1 MITGGTSGIGAATA
15 ELFVAEG
22 ARVVLTGRSREKGA
36 ALAERL
42 GPNALY
48 HEADVT
54 READIKASI
63 DLAIDAFGALNILF
77 NNAGGP
83 TRGAFE
89 TISGE
94 DIDYGV
100 HLLLRSVML
109 GIRYA
114 IEPMKAAGGGAIINN
129 SSIAALRY
137 RQGDPLY
144 SALKAAL
151 THYSKLA
158 GVELG
163 PYGIRVNVISP
174 GAIATPI
181 FYGGSA
187 RANTLSDEENAT
199 KMAKL
204 TRNLAKATPMPR
216 AGFAGTSRKRRSI
229 SPATQVASST
239 RTTSSS
245 TAGEHR
251 CSTSSTTDPARDPG
265 PTTLRSQRLA
275 PNHPPIEVCP
285 PALRLH
291 IADICRHLLMRVVAR
306 LGRMTIAFVR
316 PKGRRTQALRATS
329 RDE

>member
-1 MITGGTSGIGAATA
+1 MLPAMSQRLRDKVAVITGGTSGIGAATA

-36 ALAERL
+36 TLAERL

-63 DLAIDAFGALNILF
+63 DLAIERFGGAQCPLQQRWRTDPRRLRDHLRRSHRLRRPPPAEQRDAGH
-77 NNAGGP
+77 P
-83 TRGAFE
+83 
-89 TISGE
+89 
-94 DIDYGV
+94 
-100 HLLLRSVML
+100 LRD
-109 GIRYA
+109 RA
-114 IEPMKAAGGGAIINN
+114 DEAAGGGAIINN

-216 AGFAGTSRKRRSI
+216 AGFAEDIAEAALYLASDAGRFVNSHDLVVDGGRTSMFN
-229 SPATQVASST
+229 
-239 RTTSSS
+239 
-245 TAGEHR
+245 EF
-251 CSTSSTTDPARDPG
+251 
-265 PTTLRSQRLA
+265 
-275 PNHPPIEVCP
+275 NN
-285 PALRLH
+285 
-291 IADICRHLLMRVVAR
+291 
-306 LGRMTIAFVR
+306 
-316 PKGRRTQALRATS
+316 
-329 RDE
+329 

>member
-1 MITGGTSGIGAATA
+1 MSQRLQNKVAVITGGTSGIGAATA

-42 GPNALY
+42 GPNAIY
-48 HEADVT
+48 HEADVM
-54 READIKASI
+54 READIQASI
-63 DLAIDAFGALNILF
+63 DLAIERFGQLNILF

-89 TISGE
+89 TISSE

-114 IEPMKAAGGGAIINN
+114 IEPMKAAGGGSIINN
-129 SSIAALRY
+129 SSIAGLRY

-163 PYGIRVNVISP
+163 RYGIRVNVISP

-187 RANTLSDEENAT
+187 RANTLSDEENAR

-204 TRNLAKATPMPR
+204 TANLAKATPLPR
-216 AGFAGTSRKRRSI
+216 SGFSEDIAEAALYLASDAGRFVNSHDLVVDGGRTSMFNEWSDADRR
-229 SPATQVASST
+229 
-239 RTTSSS
+239 
-245 TAGEHR
+245 
-251 CSTSSTTDPARDPG
+251 
-265 PTTLRSQRLA
+265 
-275 PNHPPIEVCP
+275 
-285 PALRLH
+285 
-291 IADICRHLLMRVVAR
+291 
-306 LGRMTIAFVR
+306 
-316 PKGRRTQALRATS
+316 
-329 RDE
+329 